1 MNKKTVLV
9 LAAHP
14 DDVEI
19 LAAGTLSRLRK
30 FGFEIFLG
38 HMTFGDKGGIQDPAS
53 LSATRKK
60 EAESS
65 AALIGA
71 TVVGRLCGD
80 LELYSN
86 DAFVEQVYEIIKEI
100 KPDVILTHRT
110 NDYHPDHRI
119 TGELVLRVVREKSFK
134 TSVWFMDAIGG
145 VDFIPTKYVDIT
157 HERELKDE
165 MIMCHESQMAWM
177 SQARNTNM
185 VYMAQSLDRWRGM
198 QSGFEYAE
206 GFMGMDGMDEDW
218 FGSLLDEIKVSHYIT
233 KEG

>member
-1 MNKKTVLV
+1 MKNKTLLV

-19 LAAGTLSRLRK
+19 LAAETLSRLRD
-30 FGFEIFLG
+30 FGLELFLG
-38 HMTFGDKGGIQDPAS
+38 HMTFGDKGGTQDPET

-80 LELYSN
+80 LELYSSN
-86 DAFVEQVYEIIKEI
+86 FFLEQVFEIINEI
-100 KPDVILTHRT
+100 KPDVILTHRK

-119 TGELVLRVVREKSFK
+119 TGELVLRVMHEKQIAS
-134 TSVWFMDAIGG
+134 SVWFMDAIGG

-157 HERELKDE
+157 QEREIKDK
-165 MIMCHESQMAWM
+165 MILCHESQMAWM
-177 SQARNTNM
+177 RQARNTNM
-185 VYMAQSLDRWRGM
+185 VYMAQSLDRWRGL

-206 GFMGMDGMDEDW
+206 GFMSIDGMEEDW
-218 FGSLLDEIKVSHYIT
+218 FGSLLDELNKAYATS
-233 KEG
+233 KKD

>member
-1 MNKKTVLV
+1 MKNKTLLV

-19 LAAGTLSRLRK
+19 LAAGTLSRLRD
-30 FGFEIFLG
+30 FGLELFLG
-38 HMTFGDKGGIQDPAS
+38 HMTFGDKGGTQDPET

-80 LELYSN
+80 LELYSSN
-86 DAFVEQVYEIIKEI
+86 FFLEQVFEIINEI
-100 KPDVILTHRT
+100 KPDVILTHRK

-119 TGELVLRVVREKSFK
+119 TGELVLRVMHEKQIAS
-134 TSVWFMDAIGG
+134 SVWFMDAIGG

-157 HERELKDE
+157 QEREIKDK
-165 MIMCHESQMAWM
+165 MILCHESQMAWM
-177 SQARNTNM
+177 RQARNTNM
-185 VYMAQSLDRWRGM
+185 VYMAQSLDRWRGL

-206 GFMGMDGMDEDW
+206 GFMSIDGMEEDW
-218 FGSLLDEIKVSHYIT
+218 FGSLLDELNKAYATS
-233 KEG
+233 KKD

>member
-1 MNKKTVLV
+1 MNNKTVLV

-30 FGFEIFLG
+30 IGFEIFLG
-38 HMTFGDKGGIQDPAS
+38 HMTFGDKGGIQDPAL
-53 LSATRKK
+53 LSATRKE

-71 TVVGRLCGD
+71 KVVGRLCGD
-80 LELYSN
+80 LELYNN
-86 DAFVEQVYEIIKEI
+86 DTFVEQVFEIIKEV

-119 TGELVLRVVREKSFK
+119 TGELVLRVVREKSFN

-145 VDFIPTKYVDIT
+145 IDFIPTKYVDIT
-157 HERELKDE
+157 RERELKDK
-165 MIMCHESQMAWM
+165 MILCHESQMAWM

-185 VYMAQSLDRWRGM
+185 VYMAQSLDRWRGL
-198 QSGFEYAE
+198 QSGFKYAE
-206 GFMGMDGMDEDW
+206 GFMSLDGIEEDW
-218 FGSLLDEIKVSHYIT
+218 FGSLLDAINLSHLT
-233 KEG
+233 NKKG

>member
-1 MNKKTVLV
+1 MKNKTLLV

-19 LAAGTLSRLRK
+19 LAAGTLSRLRDI
-30 FGFEIFLG
+30 GFELFLG
-38 HMTFGDKGGIQDPAS
+38 HMTFGDKGGTQDPTA

-71 TVVGRLCGD
+71 KVVGRLCGD
-80 LELYSN
+80 LELYNN
-86 DAFVEQVYEIIKEI
+86 DIFVEQVFKIINKV
-100 KPDVILTHRT
+100 KPDVILTHRK

-119 TGELVLRVVREKSFK
+119 IGELVLRVVREKSIL

-157 HERELKDE
+157 QERDLKDK
-165 MIMCHESQMAWM
+165 MILCHESQMAWM

-185 VYMAQSLDRWRGM
+185 VYMAQSLDRWRGL

-206 GFMGMDGMDEDW
+206 GFMSMDGMEEDW
-218 FGSLLDEIKVSHYIT
+218 FGSLLNEMNKYPRTSRKD
-233 KEG
+233 